1 MPDTDPAEA
10 TAVVSTEDE
19 AAPPE
24 AEPTAEATNE
34 ETPAEDSCPRG
45 PTRRSY
51 APRAPATGNV
61 PVQATTTR
69 SGCKRAGAGHR
80 PAGRSHRPRRNE
92 DHLDDPDALATAD
105 DDLLARKPHL
115 ASRRPTGENRAG
127 SLTSGRE

>member
-34 ETPAEDSCPRG
+34 ETPADDSCPRG

-61 PVQATTTR
+61 PMQATTTR
-69 SGCKRAGAGHR
+69 SGCTPSWCGPPTGWPIPPTSPQRGPPR
-80 PAGRSHRPRRNE
+80 RPRRPG
-92 DHLDDPDALATAD
+92 HGG
-105 DDLLARKPHL
+105 
-115 ASRRPTGENRAG
+115 RRPPGA
-127 SLTSGRE
+127 